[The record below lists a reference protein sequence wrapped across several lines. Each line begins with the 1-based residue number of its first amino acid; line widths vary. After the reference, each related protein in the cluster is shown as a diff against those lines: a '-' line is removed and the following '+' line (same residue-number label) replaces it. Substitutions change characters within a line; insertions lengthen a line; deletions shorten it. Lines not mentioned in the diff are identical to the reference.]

1 MYLEHLSATD
11 PELASAI
18 GDELTRERNSIEL
31 IASELSLIHISE
43 PTRR

>member
-11 PELASAI
+11 PELASTI

-31 IASELSLIHISE
+31 IPPRTSSRSL
-43 PTRR
+43 

>member
-18 GDELTRERNSIEL
+18 GDEITRESNSIEL
-31 IASELSLIHISE
+31 IAS
-43 PTRR
+43 